1 MCTGD
6 GEELIRLTTRFG
18 KVDLGRGIRRAVT
31 EARVRVASRAPG
43 KRPSASALRVYS
55 RAASQSPLP
64 LALVFASTYLVVSL
78 PLPYCQGFI
87 CHPITSVLRDSNKWA
102 DAR

>member
-31 EARVRVASRAPG
+31 EARVRVASRARQEAKCVRPKSLLPG
-43 KRPSASALRVYS
+43 QLLSPPFSRTRVRIHILSSLLASSLLPGIHMPSHHLT
-55 RAASQSPLP
+55 LP
-64 LALVFASTYLVVSL
+64 
-78 PLPYCQGFI
+78 
-87 CHPITSVLRDSNKWA
+87 
-102 DAR
+102 